1 MDAWVCG
8 VMVGWM
14 GEQVDGCMNKWMEGR
29 KEASK
34 HEQQMYG
41 RQTDGWRLDGRMS
54 GWMDGWMVDL
64 GQEQVM
70 EDDEWMDGW
79 MLGGWMNGR
88 KDELM
93 DGWWIDGR

>member
-1 MDAWVCG
+1 
-8 VMVGWM
+8 
-14 GEQVDGCMNKWMEGR
+14 
-29 KEASK
+29 
-34 HEQQMYG
+34 
-41 RQTDGWRLDGRMS
+41 
-54 GWMDGWMVDL
+54 
-64 GQEQVM
+64 M